1 MIAPSNPWRY
11 CRKRPNPPIPRFL
24 RWALQPHRRIR
35 GIGKAGPVGSK
46 YPQIRLRENRASLEP
61 FLRARLWAETRMFQ
75 TSADDFIPKPQEP
88 VRTGGLSLGRGGIKL
103 KKKQQE

>member
-1 MIAPSNPWRY
+1 
-11 CRKRPNPPIPRFL
+11 
-24 RWALQPHRRIR
+24 
-35 GIGKAGPVGSK
+35 
-46 YPQIRLRENRASLEP
+46 
-61 FLRARLWAETRMFQ
+61 MFQ